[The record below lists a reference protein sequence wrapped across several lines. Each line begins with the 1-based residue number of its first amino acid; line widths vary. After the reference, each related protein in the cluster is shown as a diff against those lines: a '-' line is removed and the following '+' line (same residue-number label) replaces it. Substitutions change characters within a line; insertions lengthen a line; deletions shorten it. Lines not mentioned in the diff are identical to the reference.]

1 MATMDSLADSLS
13 QSGGC
18 AQALRYYDEI
28 LNRFDYLYEV
38 GTQAEAVI
46 LYKMSRA
53 HRAQNDTE
61 SELSKLQSALRII
74 RASNSTGVSEKK
86 KLQLER
92 HILADI
98 RRAREELERTQLD
111 WI

>member
-1 MATMDSLADSLS
+1 MDSLADSLS

-86 KLQLER
+86 RKLQLER